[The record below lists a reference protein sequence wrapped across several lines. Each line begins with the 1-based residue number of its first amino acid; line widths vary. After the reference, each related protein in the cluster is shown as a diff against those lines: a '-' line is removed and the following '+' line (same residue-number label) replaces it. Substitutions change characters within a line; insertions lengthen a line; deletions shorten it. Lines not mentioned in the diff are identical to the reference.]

1 MEVHEHPSGLF
12 GAGLLVEIS
21 IEVAQLK
28 IDMGKKKKKK
38 IHNQSSTILAFHT
51 GSTEMQKKLWSYH
64 WSRVELGDD
73 MVEESCKVG
82 RARLELLDA
91 VKAVALAV

>member
-1 MEVHEHPSGLF
+1 MF
-12 GAGLLVEIS
+12 
-21 IEVAQLK
+21 
-28 IDMGKKKKKK
+28 
-38 IHNQSSTILAFHT
+38 AFNT
-51 GSTEMQKKLWSYH
+51 GSPGTQKKLWHYH

-73 MVEESCKVG
+73 MVEEGCEVG